1 MRVAMVG
8 EVDEAEDW
16 RAGAVEGSS
25 GGERV
30 EGSGWRRES
39 ERMWTHTGA
48 EAEKGDGESESA

>member
-1 MRVAMVG
+1 MVG